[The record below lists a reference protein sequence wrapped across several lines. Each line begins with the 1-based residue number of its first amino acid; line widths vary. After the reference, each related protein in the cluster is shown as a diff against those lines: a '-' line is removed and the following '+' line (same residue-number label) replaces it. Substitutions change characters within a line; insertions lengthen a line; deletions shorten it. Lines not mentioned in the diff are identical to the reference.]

1 MTQVPGVLK
10 ELLIE
15 KKESIVSKWFN
26 NLCQKYPDKTVDHL
40 KNNKSQ
46 FANPVGHSLQQ
57 GLNGI
62 FDQVLEDVEA
72 EEFRLNL
79 DKIIRIKAVQDFSPS
94 QAVAFIF
101 ILKKL
106 IKEELHSKLGKEVTY
121 KDLTVIEQRIDNIAL
136 VAFDIYTKCREA
148 IYQLRIDEVKKRCSI
163 LERVN
168 LLNQGPATAEYAD
181 KTQ

>member
-1 MTQVPGVLK
+1 MTQVPDSLK
-10 ELLIE
+10 KMLAE
-15 KKESIVSKWFN
+15 KRAGIVSKWFHS
-26 NLCQKYPDKTVDHL
+26 LCQEYPDKTMDHL
-40 KNNKSQ
+40 KSNKSQ
-46 FANPVGHSLQQ
+46 FANPVGHNLHQ

-62 FDQVLEDVEA
+62 FDQVLEDVDA

-79 DKIIRIKAVQDFSPS
+79 DKIVRIKAVQDFSPS

-121 KDLTVIEQRIDNIAL
+121 KDLAVIEQRIDNISL
-136 VAFDIYTKCREA
+136 VAFDVYTQCREA

-168 LLNQGPATAEYAD
+168 LLNQGPIATESVS
-181 KTQ
+181 KPQ

>member
-1 MTQVPGVLK
+1 MTQVPESLK

-15 KKESIVSKWFN
+15 KKDSIISKWFN
-26 NLCQKYPDKTVDHL
+26 NLCQEYPNKTVEHL
-40 KNNKSQ
+40 KSNKSQ
-46 FANPVGHSLQQ
+46 FANPVGHNLHQ

-62 FDQVLEDVEA
+62 FDQVLEDVDA
-72 EEFRLNL
+72 EEFHLNL

-106 IKEELHSKLGKEVTY
+106 IKDELHSKLGKEVTY
-121 KDLTVIEQRIDNIAL
+121 KDLAVIEQRIDNIAL
-136 VAFDIYTKCREA
+136 IAFNVYTRCREA

-168 LLNQGPATAEYAD
+168 LLNQGPATTEYVD